1 MTNTNKL
8 LRVLLGASA
17 LTAFTAGSAFAQS
30 ITLTDNNFT
39 AADTDVSNTFT
50 LNYSVDSVPQPEIN
64 NENGTINDPDGPTVF
79 TVDRLIDLTVVS
91 VEDQTVAPGAT
102 EETILFAVA
111 NDGNDTHGFLLDLL
125 EETADS
131 TTTSTVP
138 TSGTET
144 ITYYIDDGDGD
155 FEPNGTGDGAAAID
169 YDPANPPELD
179 PDQVLWVIVTRDIAA
194 SAVDG
199 DDVEISLISTA
210 SDAVGTPLVNDTT
223 NDPDLDAPA
232 ENVFGDAQG
241 DASTGDAVTD
251 GKHSDTGQ
259 YLVASADIEAE
270 KSVALHSVDGST
282 CATLPGGTVVPG
294 HFIPG
299 ACVEYVITVTN
310 DGSED
315 ATAITID
322 DTLDTN
328 LTFVAAAASGFSSG
342 SLSTVPAANSDCGVT
357 ACLIE
362 LTAATL
368 DGAAAPGTGAPT
380 TGTITIRALIK

>member
-8 LRVLLGASA
+8 LKVLLGASA
-17 LTAFTAGSAFAQS
+17 LTVFTAGSAFAQS
-30 ITLTDNNFT
+30 ITLTNNNFT

-64 NENGTINDPDGPTVF
+64 NEDGTINDPDGPTVF

-91 VEDQTVAPGAT
+91 VEDETVAPGAI

-210 SDAVGTPLVNDTT
+210 SDASGT
-223 NDPDLDAPA
+223 AP
-232 ENVFGDAQG
+232 V
-241 DASTGDAVTD
+241 SYT
-251 GKHSDTGQ
+251 H
-259 YLVASADIEAE
+259 L
-270 KSVALHSVDGST
+270 
-282 CATLPGGTVVPG
+282 TLPTTP
-294 HFIPG
+294 
-299 ACVEYVITVTN
+299 YV
-310 DGSED
+310 
-315 ATAITID
+315 
-322 DTLDTN
+322 
-328 LTFVAAAASGFSSG
+328 
-342 SLSTVPAANSDCGVT
+342 
-357 ACLIE
+357 
-362 LTAATL
+362 
-368 DGAAAPGTGAPT
+368 
-380 TGTITIRALIK
+380 